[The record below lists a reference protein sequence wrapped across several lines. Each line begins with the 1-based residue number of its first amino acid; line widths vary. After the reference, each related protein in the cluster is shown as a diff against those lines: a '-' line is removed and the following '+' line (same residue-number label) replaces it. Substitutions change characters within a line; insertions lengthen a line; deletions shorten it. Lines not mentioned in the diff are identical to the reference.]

1 MTVLANI
8 KAVLE
13 ADGTLLATATGGIY
27 DFDETER
34 LGINRTTLPGAFDAN
49 LIIKPCVLVKLR
61 SEVPDDVLADDPSQY
76 VSLTAIYEFW
86 CYEDNGF
93 TNIDTMLARIYT
105 LMQGVQV
112 SGTFQMHWMGDA
124 TPFRDDVLDA
134 NLNRSDYMATVKRSA

>member
-1 MTVLANI
+1 VTVLANI